1 MNIDNVGTIIILIIT
16 GVLILS
22 IFCIAMLYVNY
33 AMTRKKLMTP
43 DLRETG
49 LFNDTFLDNVVS
61 DFKEANKSKLAV
73 NTYAIVES
81 NISKHWSYILMAER
95 FQRTAVS
102 LMIILGLM
110 GTFFGLTIS
119 VDRLVEILTNLDDLS
134 EVLTTMANSV
144 KGMAIAFNTS
154 LFGIGGAVILTVV
167 RMIFSVEKRRE
178 DISVYIED
186 YLDNVIAK
194 TFAEEKFNEYDRLV
208 RAMENVFQEFGT
220 QISLTFTEVVKSS
233 TDTIDN
239 SAEAIQMLTSNLK
252 ESVDKFEGS
261 LNTFGDNTRD
271 FSEFNY
277 HLRENIQRMSLTFS
291 DFSSSLEPETRVIT
305 DSDLITGDDRLEVKN
320 RKSDKREAKI
330 LTKELR

>member
-1 MNIDNVGTIIILIIT
+1 MTIDNVGTIIILIIT
-16 GVLILS
+16 VVLVLALLA
-22 IFCIAMLYVNY
+22 IAMLYVNY

-43 DLRETG
+43 DFRESG
-49 LFNDTFLDNVVS
+49 VFNDAFLDDVVKN
-61 DFKEANKSKLAV
+61 FKEANKSKLAV
-73 NTYAIVES
+73 NTDAIVES
-81 NISKHWSYILMAER
+81 NISKHWSFVLMAER

-119 VDRLVEILTNLDDLS
+119 VDRLVAILTNLDDLS

-144 KGMAIAFNTS
+144 EGMAIAFNTS

-194 TFAEEKFNEYDRLV
+194 AFAEEKFNEYDRLV
-208 RAMENVFQEFGT
+208 KAMENVFQEFGT
-220 QISLTFTEVVKSS
+220 QISVTFTEVVKSS

-239 SAEAIQMLTSNLK
+239 SAEAIQMLTGNLK
-252 ESVDKFEGS
+252 ESVDKFDKS
-261 LNTFGDNTRD
+261 LNTFAENTRD
-271 FSEFNY
+271 LGEFNY
-277 HLRENIQRMSLTFS
+277 HLRENVQRMSLAFS
-291 DFSSSLEPETRVIT
+291 DFTSSLEPKTKVIT
-305 DSDLITGDDRLEVKN
+305 DGN
-320 RKSDKREAKI
+320 RE
-330 LTKELR
+330 LTKAAK